1 MPDEAVKFGAT
12 QRFEM
17 KPPEKKIYGVTT
29 ATVLNN
35 FDCTGEARVQLQ
47 LPWLPGYTPWA
58 RLSSPMAGSSTGS
71 FFVPQ
76 VGDEVMVAFN
86 QGDVREPYVLG
97 ACWSS
102 ADKPPASS
110 PSDAL
115 TKRKIRT
122 PVGHELEFDETAQ
135 TVTLTSNLKSTV
147 KLGPKQVEISTPGAS
162 ITLTMDGQVKITA
175 KTKLTIDAPVIEITA
190 KSSLKATSTGVAE
203 LKGSTSCSVS
213 GGVVNIN

>member
-1 MPDEAVKFGAT
+1 MAAVFARISRGVKKFGSARFRSPTRAPSRFASPSKRNQIMPDEAVKFGAT

-102 ADKPPASS
+102 ADKP
-110 PSDAL
+110 
-115 TKRKIRT
+115 
-122 PVGHELEFDETAQ
+122 
-135 TVTLTSNLKSTV
+135 
-147 KLGPKQVEISTPGAS
+147 
-162 ITLTMDGQVKITA
+162 
-175 KTKLTIDAPVIEITA
+175 
-190 KSSLKATSTGVAE
+190 
-203 LKGSTSCSVS
+203 
-213 GGVVNIN
+213 